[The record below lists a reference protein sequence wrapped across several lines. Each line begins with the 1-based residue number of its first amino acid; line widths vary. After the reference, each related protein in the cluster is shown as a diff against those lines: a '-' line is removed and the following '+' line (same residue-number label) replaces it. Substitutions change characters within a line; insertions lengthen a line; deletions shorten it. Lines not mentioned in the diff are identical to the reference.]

1 VPGVFKSWREG
12 TVIRSWLLDLTAE
25 FLAEDAKLESIAP
38 HVADSG
44 EGRWTATESIELG
57 VPTPVMTI
65 ALMERFASQG
75 RADYAN
81 RLLARMRQSFGGHAV
96 RSS

>member
-1 VPGVFKSWREG
+1 MASPHG
-12 TVIRSWLLDLTAE
+12 LDEITK
-25 FLAEDAKLESIAP
+25 AKLLLVLLAFVWGLS
-38 HVADSG
+38 
-44 EGRWTATESIELG
+44 W
-57 VPTPVMTI
+57 PVMTI

-96 RSS
+96 KSS